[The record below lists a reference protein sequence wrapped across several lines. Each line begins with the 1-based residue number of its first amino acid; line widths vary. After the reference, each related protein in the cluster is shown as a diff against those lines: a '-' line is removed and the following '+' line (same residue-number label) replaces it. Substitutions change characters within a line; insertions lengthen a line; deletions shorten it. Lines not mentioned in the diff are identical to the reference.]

1 MKAILL
7 TPVLALGLT
16 GCMMLPTAETKPVAA
31 NASATIVVKKP
42 VISSDDINDAN
53 AQEMSIAL
61 NAELDQ
67 AQASALITAD
77 KPPEQPKK

>member
-1 MKAILL
+1 MKSILL
-7 TPVLALGLT
+7 TPVLALGMT
-16 GCMMLPTAETKPVAA
+16 GCMMLPTTETKPAA
-31 NASATIVVKKP
+31 KASATVVAKKATLS
-42 VISSDDINDAN
+42 VDDINDAN

-77 KPPEQPKK
+77 PPPEKPKK